1 MIMLDEQD
9 QFVSNGRTQVK
20 IQPGLSKNQDS
31 SVFTCAR
38 KGICGDVFG
47 GKKCPA
53 GEW

>member
-9 QFVSNGRTQVK
+9 QFVSNGQTRVK
-20 IQPGLSKNQDS
+20 IQPGLSKNQGS
-31 SVFTCAR
+31 SVF
-38 KGICGDVFG
+38 ICGDVFG